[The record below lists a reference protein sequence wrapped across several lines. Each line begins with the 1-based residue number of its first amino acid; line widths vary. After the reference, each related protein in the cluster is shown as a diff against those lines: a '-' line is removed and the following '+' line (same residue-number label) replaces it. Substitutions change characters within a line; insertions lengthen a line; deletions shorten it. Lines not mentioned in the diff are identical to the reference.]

1 MDEKTTKTYD
11 VAAAC
16 AAQAKYLK
24 DTKTPDFPPKD
35 GRCWR
40 CGKNIY
46 QQIDRGTYK
55 SGISVEEAA
64 SRLVTGCPHCH
75 RSYVD

>member
-1 MDEKTTKTYD
+1 MAEQEKTYD
-11 VAAAC
+11 IRKSC
-16 AAQAKYLK
+16 EAQAKYLR
-24 DTKTPDFPPKD
+24 DTGTPDFPPAN

-46 QQIDRGTYK
+46 EQIDHGTYK
-55 SGISVEEAA
+55 SGISVEEA
-64 SRLVTGCPHCH
+64 STRLVTGCPHCH